1 MIADSESDSDHDHG
15 PVQLEKRQ
23 IIPFTASAPCAN
35 RRRPAA
41 GAVSPG
47 PPTAVCRGGGPQ
59 AAAADTEAAARPA
72 RACTVTMAV
81 TVALA
86 ASPVT
91 SDAPMP
97 SRIYQDFRKKV
108 ILFLNNAEQSRR

>member
-1 MIADSESDSDHDHG
+1 MISDSESDSDHDHG

-72 RACTVTMAV
+72 NRDHGRDRGTGSLAGDIGCPDAV
-81 TVALA
+81 QNL
-86 ASPVT
+86 
-91 SDAPMP
+91 
-97 SRIYQDFRKKV
+97 SRFPKKGNLV
-108 ILFLNNAEQSRR
+108 FK